1 MLTAFAIL
9 MDGLVYASWLFIVA
23 IGLSLIFGVMKILNV
38 AHGAFN
44 AFGAY
49 GAATLV
55 GLWFEADLPVVGG
68 FAAMVVAALGI
79 GIVLGTILER
89 GLLRWV
95 YGRDEVIVVLVT
107 YAVFLILEDVLR
119 LIWGS
124 DSYFAYQPYVAL
136 DNVIVGDMIIA
147 NYDLLLIGLAGLIAL
162 GAWWGL
168 NRTRWGKLL
177 IAVIYDR
184 EMATALGINVTRVY
198 AITFVIGAVLGAFG
212 GAFTAPKISVTPGLG
227 VEVIVIAFAV
237 VAFGGMG
244 SIPGALIGALFV
256 GLGRAAAVLLLP
268 QVELFVVYA
277 VMALVLAIRPEGLFS
292 RVQARKI

>member
-9 MDGLVYASWLFIVA
+9 TDGLVYASWLFIVA

-38 AHGAFN
+38 AHGAFY

-55 GLWFEADLPVVGG
+55 GLYFDAGLPTAGG
-68 FAAMVVAALGI
+68 FAAMLLAAVLI
-79 GIVLGTILER
+79 GILLGAILER

-119 LIWGS
+119 LIWGA

-136 DNVIVGDMIIA
+136 GNVVVGELIIS
-147 NYDLLLIGLAGLIAL
+147 NYDLGLIALACLIAL

-184 EMATALGINVTRVY
+184 EMATALGINVTRVFT
-198 AITFVIGAVLGAFG
+198 ITFLIGAVLGAFG

-227 VEVIVIAFAV
+227 VEIIVIAFAV
-237 VAFGGMG
+237 VAIGGMG
-244 SIPGALIGALFV
+244 SIPGALIGSLIV
-256 GLGRAAAVLLLP
+256 GLCRAAAVQLFP
-268 QVELFVVYA
+268 QLELFVVYA
-277 VMALVLAIRPEGLFS
+277 VMALVLSVRPEGLFS